1 MAEEEK
7 KSVNEEIQTKPKKEK
22 KKRKDKP
29 KKEKKQREGKFK
41 ESFKEFFKGVWKF
54 ISFFLKIILA
64 PFWYTGV
71 LFVKSI
77 QFLKERGDHPLT
89 DKDKNYLSLIPA
101 LFFMMCISIVVI
113 FLIFYFQLL
122 DETIEVI
129 TDIGFWAAVG
139 DFFVRIG
146 NGIWWLIQIVFVT
159 FFWEMIIIRFGD
171 FMQSEN
177 YYWATLIIIVI
188 VIVGTGLGILI
199 YHAMKT
205 RTFIN
210 TIARFFKKIW
220 SYPKRAFNYVREQ
233 IILKY
238 LVGQKYIDTRSK
250 NFFWGTVLIQF
261 ILTSVIGI
269 FSLVLGIYNY
279 VIGTWDAAA
288 ILRYS
293 LLLAGLLFLFI
304 GVFSTWFFI
313 RVFGVATAESE
324 KYTI

>member
-7 KSVNEEIQTKPKKEK
+7 KSVNEETKAKPKREK
-22 KKRKDKP
+22 KKRRDKP
-29 KKEKKQREGKFK
+29 KKEKKQREGKFWQ
-41 ESFKEFFKGVWKF
+41 STKEFFKGLWKF

-77 QFLKERGDHPLT
+77 QFLKERGDHALT
-89 DKDKNYLSLIPA
+89 DKDKKYLSLIPA
-101 LFFMMCISIVVI
+101 LFFMMCISIIVV

-129 TDIGFWAAVG
+129 TDVGFWAAVG

-146 NGIWWLIQIVFVT
+146 NGIWWLLQIVFVT
-159 FFWEMIIIRFGD
+159 FFWEMIIVRFAD
-171 FMQSEN
+171 FMTNEN
-177 YYWATLIIIVI
+177 FYWATLILIVI
-188 VIVGTGLGILI
+188 VVVGTGLGILM
-199 YHAMKT
+199 YHAMKK
-205 RTFIN
+205 RTII
-210 TIARFFKKIW
+210 IAISKFFKKIW
-220 SYPKRAFNYVREQ
+220 SYPKKAFDYVREK

-238 LVGQKYIDTRSK
+238 IIGQKYIETRSK
-250 NFFWGTVLIQF
+250 NFFWGTTLIQF
-261 ILTSVIGI
+261 ILTMII
-269 FSLVLGIYNY
+269 FLFSLGLGIYNY
-279 VIGTWDAAA
+279 IIGTWDGAA

-293 LLLAGLLFLFI
+293 LILAVLLFVFI
-304 GVFSTWFFI
+304 GIFSTWFFI

>member
-7 KSVNEEIQTKPKKEK
+7 KSVNEETQTKPKRER

-29 KKEKKQREGKFK
+29 KKEKKQREGKFWQ
-41 ESFKEFFKGVWKF
+41 STKEFFKGLWKF

-71 LFVKSI
+71 LFIKSI
-77 QFLKERGDHPLT
+77 KFLKERGDHALT
-89 DKDKNYLSLIPA
+89 DYDKKYLSLIPA
-101 LFFMMCISIVVI
+101 LFFMMCISLIVI
-113 FLIFYFQLL
+113 FLIFYFELL

-129 TDIGFWAAVG
+129 TDVGFWAAVG

-146 NGIWWLIQIVFVT
+146 YGIYWLLQIIFVT
-159 FFWEMIIIRFGD
+159 FFWEMIILRFAD
-171 FMQSEN
+171 FMTNEN
-177 YYWATLIIIVI
+177 FYWATLILIVI
-188 VIVGTGLGILI
+188 VIVGTGLGILM

-205 RTFIN
+205 RTIIKA
-210 TIARFFKKIW
+210 IAKFFKKIW
-220 SYPKRAFNYVREQ
+220 AYPKRAFTYIREK

-238 LVGQKYIDTRSK
+238 IVGQKYIETRSK
-250 NFFWGTVLIQF
+250 NFFWVTVLIQF
-261 ILTSVIGI
+261 ILTAVVFV
-269 FSLVLGIYNY
+269 FSLILGVYNY
-279 VIGTWDAAA
+279 ITEIWRGAD

-293 LLLAGLLFLFI
+293 LILGVLLFLFVGI
-304 GVFSTWFFI
+304 FSTWFFI

>member
-7 KSVNEEIQTKPKKEK
+7 ISTTEETLSKPKKER
-22 KKRKDKP
+22 KKRRDKP
-29 KKEKKQREGKFK
+29 KKEKKQREGKFWQ
-41 ESFKEFFKGVWKF
+41 SVKEFFKGLWKF

-89 DKDKNYLSLIPA
+89 DKDKKYLSLIPA
-101 LFFMMCISIVVI
+101 LFFMMCVSIVAI
-113 FLIFYFQLL
+113 FLILYFELL
-122 DETIEVI
+122 DATIAVI
-129 TDIGFWAAVG
+129 IDDGFWVAVG
-139 DFFVRIG
+139 DFFTRIG
-146 NGIWWLIQIVFVT
+146 MGIWWLLQIIFVT
-159 FFWEMIIIRFGD
+159 FFWEMIIQRFGD
-171 FMQSEN
+171 FMQAEN

-188 VIVGTGLGILI
+188 VIVGTGLGILM

-205 RTFIN
+205 RTI
-210 TIARFFKKIW
+210 IKAIGRFFKKIW
-220 SYPKRAFNYVREQ
+220 SYPTKAFNYIREQ

-238 LVGQKYIDTRSK
+238 LVGQKYIETRSK

-261 ILTSVIGI
+261 ILTTFIGI

-279 VIGTWDAAA
+279 IVGTWDAEA

-293 LLLAGLLFLFI
+293 LLLAGLLFVFI

-313 RVFGVATAESE
+313 RVFGVVTAESE